1 MTYYDALNDFFK
13 SLGSARLASS
23 AQLVYLHLLQLNNRS
38 GNCGVVHISD
48 RELNELTQL
57 SRPTVTKAKQILK
70 NRGLIDFK
78 SGNRDPRTGTCYILH
93 KFSQPVSQSV
103 SQSLSQSVS
112 QSAGVSNIR
121 VREKDVK
128 TEDNQS
134 ISQSRGRACAFNWD
148 VETEERLTAL
158 WLENCG
164 AGVTFELLSYLRFIV
179 EKHGLT
185 FAEDLIREMAGS
197 LKGDRM
203 TLNYLRGAYNFKL
216 KGGDRNVRVAQRP
229 VNNRPN
235 VLAFTA
241 QRTAGDFGDI
251 ESGKGRFDDEEP
263 DYSWIQES
271 DSGNHD
277 ADD

>member
-13 SLGSARLASS
+13 SLGSERLASS

-78 SGNRDPRTGTCYILH
+78 TEAKNPHAGTVYILH
-93 KFSQPVSQSV
+93 KFSQSV
-103 SQSLSQSVS
+103 SQSLSQSLS
-112 QSAGVSNIR
+112 QSAGEPIIH
-121 VREKDVK
+121 VREDLK

-134 ISQSRGRACAFNWD
+134 LNRSRGRTCAFNWD
-148 VETEERLTAL
+148 VDAEERLTAL
-158 WLENCG
+158 WLENRG

-179 EKHGLT
+179 EKHGLLY
-185 FAEDLIREMAGS
+185 AEDLIREMAGA
-197 LKGDRM
+197 LKNDRM

-216 KGGDRNVRVAQRP
+216 KGGDNNAQRKRAKVVAIGEQSYAIP
-229 VNNRPN
+229 EC
-235 VLAFTA
+235 T
-241 QRTAGDFGDI
+241 GD
-251 ESGKGRFDDEEP
+251 EP
-263 DYSWIQES
+263 WQKY
-271 DSGNHD
+271 G
-277 ADD
+277 